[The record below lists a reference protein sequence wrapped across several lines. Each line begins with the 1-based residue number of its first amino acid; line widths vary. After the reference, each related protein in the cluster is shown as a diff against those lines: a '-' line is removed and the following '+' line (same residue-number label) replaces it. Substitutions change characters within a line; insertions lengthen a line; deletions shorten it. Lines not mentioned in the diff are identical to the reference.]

1 MKHQV
6 QSSKLKKRS
15 NSEAPT
21 EIAGAGPGVWALG
34 FILSFELWIWSFDP
48 S

>member
-1 MKHQV
+1 MKLQV
-6 QSSKLKKRS
+6 QSSKLQKSS

-21 EIAGAGPGVWALG
+21 EIAGAGSGGWALD
-34 FILSFELWIWSFDP
+34 FILSFELWIWSFDL